1 MKPSRA
7 SNKFFSDYV
16 ESVAE
21 LFIAELEK
29 NNAPWQKSW
38 TAAELPQSAV
48 SGQPYHGVN
57 MLHLMTAQ
65 MSNEYSDPRWITF
78 KQAKELGGSI
88 KKGEHGT
95 QCIFWKKL
103 LVEAPENSTQTTLE
117 TLCKQTETRLIPC
130 PFTIFNVEQCD
141 GLKLE
146 PLAHQNREWTPIEAA
161 ERLLKASK
169 ATILE
174 QVQDRAFYSP
184 TADVIVLPSRKQFK
198 SAEDFYDTALHELG
212 HWTGHSSRLN
222 RDMSGGFGSQKYA
235 REELRAEI
243 SSFMVGSAIGLA
255 HDCSRH
261 SAYVS
266 SWIQAL
272 RKDPKEIFRACADA
286 EKIKSFIFELDK
298 NLNLAEETKETG
310 KQQKTQNDLSQ
321 IAPEFLKLSEA
332 ERKGV
337 AARIAGSLNIREPV
351 NAYRIP
357 EKTPQ
362 KRKEQER

>member
-1 MKPSRA
+1 MKKA
-7 SNKFFSDYV
+7 SKGNNKFFNDYV
-16 ESVAE
+16 QSVAE
-21 LFIAELEK
+21 LFINELEK

-48 SGQPYHGVN
+48 SGQPYRGVN
-57 MLHLMTAQ
+57 LLHLMAAQ
-65 MSNEYSDPRWITF
+65 MSNGFSDPRWITF
-78 KQAKELGGSI
+78 KQAKELGGSV

-103 LVEAPENSTQTTLE
+103 LVESPENSTQE
-117 TLCKQTETRLIPC
+117 TSCKQSETRLIPC

-141 GLKLE
+141 DLKLE
-146 PLAHQNREWTPIEAA
+146 PLAPQNREWTPIEAA

-198 SAEDFYDTALHELG
+198 SAEGFYDTALHELG

-261 SAYVS
+261 SGYVS
-266 SWIQAL
+266 SWLQVL

-286 EKIKSFIFELDK
+286 EKIKSFIFGLDK
-298 NLNLAEETKETG
+298 NLNLAEETKESS
-310 KQQKTQNDLSQ
+310 KQQKTKNDLSQ

-337 AARIAGSLNIREPV
+337 AARIAGALNIREPV

-357 EKTPQ
+357 GKTSQ
-362 KRKEQER
+362 RKEQER